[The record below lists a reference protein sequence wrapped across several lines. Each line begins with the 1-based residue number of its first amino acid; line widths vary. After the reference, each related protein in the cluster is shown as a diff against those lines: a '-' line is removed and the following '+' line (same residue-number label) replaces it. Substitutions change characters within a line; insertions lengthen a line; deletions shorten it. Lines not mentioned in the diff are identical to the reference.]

1 MNSKWEWCYSHHE
14 YEDASGEIY
23 LMCFE
28 CKHVYRTA
36 EDLVN
41 AYNREATVM
50 ADRWA
55 GLLVGAAPPPVRNLG
70 PDQADLIGFCQFC
83 LHDF

>member
-1 MNSKWEWCYSHHE
+1 MKGDMEWCYSHHE

-23 LMCFE
+23 LVCGE
-28 CKHVYRTA
+28 CLHIYRSA

-41 AYNREATVM
+41 AYNHEANVM

-55 GLLVGAAPPPVRNLG
+55 ELLVGAAPPPVRNLT
-70 PDQADLIGFCQFC
+70 PEQANLIGFCQFC